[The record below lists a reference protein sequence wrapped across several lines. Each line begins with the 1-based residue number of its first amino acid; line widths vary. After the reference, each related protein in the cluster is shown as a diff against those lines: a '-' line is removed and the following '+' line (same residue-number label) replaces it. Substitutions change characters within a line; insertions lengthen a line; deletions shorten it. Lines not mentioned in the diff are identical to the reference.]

1 MHRVLKKK
9 KKKIQ
14 EYDKYVIFFYRY
26 LPLVFIELKQLIE
39 IPHPISKVRKKKN
52 LIIELSKE
60 FKKKFKTIYFCSVLY
75 QVPVYMY
82 MYNYRHEFYEYQR
95 NRESLHRYINTC
107 TNTNWYLVTCQGWG
121 TKTVVVGA
129 CVVCT
134 HAQSDPE
141 NKLHKTKI

>member
-1 MHRVLKKK
+1 
-9 KKKIQ
+9 
-14 EYDKYVIFFYRY
+14 
-26 LPLVFIELKQLIE
+26 
-39 IPHPISKVRKKKN
+39 
-52 LIIELSKE
+52 
-60 FKKKFKTIYFCSVLY
+60 
-75 QVPVYMY
+75 

-141 NKLHKTKI
+141 NKLHKTKFLKIATLMQHGKVDHHRIRKTNMSCIFS